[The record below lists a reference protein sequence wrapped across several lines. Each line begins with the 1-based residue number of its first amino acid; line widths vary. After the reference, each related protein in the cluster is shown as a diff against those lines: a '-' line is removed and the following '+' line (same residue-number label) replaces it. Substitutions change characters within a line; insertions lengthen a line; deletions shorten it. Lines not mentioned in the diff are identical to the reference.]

1 MKIKEL
7 EKATGMLQD
16 VKILDNEII
25 EIEKMA
31 MLIANNDTESMFT
44 LQVWDKD
51 KEQEEKNKASFDE
64 DGSLQVPGS
73 SFADYLMSGMLPFVT
88 PKFDKNEH
96 ISTIKYDLSINASM
110 QILGVLLWEKQNKR
124 QNLIKKL
131 NKYGI
136 NI

>member
-1 MKIKEL
+1 MKLKEL

-16 VKILDNEII
+16 IKILDNEII

-51 KEQEEKNKASFDE
+51 KEHEEKNKVSFDE
-64 DGSLQVPGS
+64 DGSLQSRG
-73 SFADYLMSGMLPFVT
+73 SFADYLMSGMLPFVA

-96 ISTIKYDLSINASM
+96 VSTIKYDLSVNASM

-124 QNLIKKL
+124 QSLIQKL